1 MRGRR
6 VKSKVVVPN
15 NMTWT
20 GETSKREKL
29 KKQMQYNIVPPE
41 IQVLAEIG
49 QNSSEW
55 SKCTEIYWN

>member
-6 VKSKVVVPN
+6 VKSKVVVPD
-15 NMTWT
+15 NMTWL

-29 KKQMQYNIVPPE
+29 KKQMQHNIVPLE
-41 IQVLAEIG
+41 IQVLAGIG

-55 SKCTEIYWN
+55 LECTEIH